1 MTYIAR
7 NDRTVVGQW
16 WQEVDLTQIC
26 LTLGLIILGL
36 AIVFTGSAQEALQEG
51 QSPLALFAKK
61 IAIALVGITVLLGL
75 SMLKPSQVE
84 GLVFLGFVL
93 AIILLLSVFVIGVS
107 KNGAT
112 RWIAIPGL
120 PFAPQPTEFAK
131 PAMILMIAWC
141 LSQARV
147 WGFGR
152 AFLAAGAS
160 LAAVAGLV
168 MMQPDISQTLFLV
181 ALFLGILFL
190 GGLAIE
196 WVFVLTGMA
205 AGGLG
210 LAYLTLDH
218 VRYRIDGFIE
228 RTLGQDGNIR
238 DHNDMAQEAFE
249 NGGLWGLGI
258 GEGRLKSSIPE
269 AKNDMPL
276 AIIGEEIGLIGGI
289 TVSALFLFL
298 WFRTQSRLKD
308 LPSDFQRL
316 AAGGLAFALLA
327 QALINIFYT
336 IGLIPTTGITL
347 PFFSDGGSSLL
358 ATSVTVGL
366 LLALTRRRGVMA

>member
-7 NDRTVVGQW
+7 NDRSIVGQW

-26 LTLGLIILGL
+26 LTVGLIILGL
-36 AIVFTGSAQEALQEG
+36 AIVFTGSAQEALQAG
-51 QSPLALFAKK
+51 QSPLALFARK
-61 IAIALVGITVLLGL
+61 IAIALVGLTLLLGL
-75 SMLKPSQVE
+75 SLLKPAQVE
-84 GLVFLGFVL
+84 GLVFLGFGL
-93 AIILLLSVFVIGVS
+93 AIVLLLSIFVIGVS

-112 RWIAIPGL
+112 RWISIPGL

-131 PAMILMIAWC
+131 PAFILMTAWC
-141 LSQARV
+141 LTQSRV

-152 AFLAAGAS
+152 AFIAASAALAT
-160 LAAVAGLV
+160 VAGLV
-168 MMQPDISQTLFLV
+168 MLQPDISQTLFLI

-190 GGLAIE
+190 GGLAME
-196 WVFVLTGMA
+196 WVFLLTGLGA
-205 AGGLG
+205 AGLG

-218 VRYRIDGFIE
+218 VRTRIDDFIA
-228 RTLGQDGNIR
+228 RMLGQDDALY
-238 DHNDMAQEAFE
+238 DHNDMAEEAFRQ
-249 NGGLWGLGI
+249 GGLWGRGL

-276 AIIGEEIGLIGGI
+276 AIIGEEIGLIGGFTI
-289 TVSALFLFL
+289 SGLFLFL
-298 WFRTQSRLKD
+298 WFRSQTRLRD

-336 IGLIPTTGITL
+336 IGVIPTTGITL

-358 ATSVTVGL
+358 ATSIIVGL
-366 LLALTRRRGVMA
+366 LLALTRRTGVMA